1 MCFQSYLL
9 CIANTNF
16 NMINRFITLCSV
28 YIIIAIA
35 MINIC
40 NARSN
45 YNNAQPQ
52 LIGSHSK
59 AMNQDN
65 LEDAIKIFLQEWEL
79 HHHKSEPTNSG
90 SVSHLYQ
97 NDHPNLMSNNHHINS
112 NNHLTNSNNHLTNSN
127 NHLTNSNNHLTNSN
141 NHHTNSNN
149 HYINSSSSSLVP
161 NVSSNVFP
169 SQAFRNK
176 NITDEMINSYI
187 ESKYHNE
194 SSVPISSAMN
204 CTRCVVHEEAR
215 SRRLET
221 IKADILNKLGFK
233 TAPNI
238 TSKTLPRIPHLQHL
252 FPGYHAGMQSD
263 DPQLLDPNDENSFID
278 KTNQDNDFEEFYVN
292 AQRSISFAELR
303 KLLPYYLK
311 LFIITLLP

>member
-9 CIANTNF
+9 CISNTNF
-16 NMINRFITLCSV
+16 NMINRFTTLCSV

-97 NDHPNLMSNNHHINS
+97 NDHPNLMSNNHH
-112 NNHLTNSNNHLTNSN
+112 
-127 NHLTNSNNHLTNSN
+127 TNSN
-141 NHHTNSNN
+141 NHHINSNN
-149 HYINSSSSSLVP
+149 HHVNSSSFSLVP
-161 NVSSNVFP
+161 NVSSSNLFP
-169 SQAFRNK
+169 SQAFKNK

-187 ESKYHNE
+187 ESKHHNIE
-194 SSVPISSAMN
+194 SSIPISSAMN

-263 DPQLLDPNDENSFID
+263 YPQLLDPNDENSFID
-278 KTNQDNDFEEFYVN
+278 KTNQENDFEEFYVN

-311 LFIITLLP
+311 LLYVTT